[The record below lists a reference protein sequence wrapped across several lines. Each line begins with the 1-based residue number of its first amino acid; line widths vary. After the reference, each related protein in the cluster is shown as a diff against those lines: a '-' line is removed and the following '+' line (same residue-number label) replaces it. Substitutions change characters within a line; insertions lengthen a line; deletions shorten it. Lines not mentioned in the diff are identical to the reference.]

1 MLIPIPR
8 ANRAPLSLSLP
19 ETAVPAGVSLA
30 TIAITRF
37 AWPNPGEI
45 VGTLTTEFSFDN
57 GATWP
62 WVDMFQVGGGV
73 ITRNGLEV
81 TESSK
86 SFTLPQSNSTTR
98 KVRGSVVTTATLDFG
113 GRIEIV

>member
-1 MLIPIPR
+1 
-8 ANRAPLSLSLP
+8 
-19 ETAVPAGVSLA
+19 VPAGVSLA

-86 SFTLPQSNSTTR
+86 SFTIPPQSGSSPR
-98 KVRGSVVTTATLDFG
+98 QVRGSVVTTAPLDFG